1 MPSLYTLENKIRQIF
16 TQSHNGCVANGTSG
30 LMCSLDKDKN
40 KIDTPSRYFI
50 YYNARCM
57 DENGF
62 QYNDEE
68 TTIRSC
74 MKSITKFNFVNYKH
88 IFITQQMYIIHHHL
102 RYMNWQKIINTI
114 LIIIEMY

>member
-1 MPSLYTLENKIRQIF
+1 MINFKIKLGFKKAKEDHRDMKYNIPLLKISLPSCYTLEDKKRQIF
-16 TQSHNGCVANGTSG
+16 LQEHNDCVANGTSN

-74 MKSITKFNFVNYKH
+74 MKSITKFNFVN
-88 IFITQQMYIIHHHL
+88 
-102 RYMNWQKIINTI
+102 
-114 LIIIEMY
+114 